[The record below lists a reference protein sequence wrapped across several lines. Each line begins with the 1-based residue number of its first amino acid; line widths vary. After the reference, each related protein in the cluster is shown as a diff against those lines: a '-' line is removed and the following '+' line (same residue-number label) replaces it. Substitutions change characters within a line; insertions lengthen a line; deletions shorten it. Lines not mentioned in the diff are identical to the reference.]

1 MSVYSTGENMI
12 VFYDTETTGLLKPA
26 ANDIKQQPH
35 IIEICVMKFDDDMN
49 HLETFE
55 SFVKPPMAISDE
67 ITKITK
73 ITNED
78 LKDAP
83 NFASIYP
90 ALCDI
95 FLGSRRMVAHNLGFD
110 RSMLANELVRIDRLI
125 RFPWA
130 IEHVCTVERS
140 MSYEGRRLNL
150 TKLHKLATGKETI
163 EGAHRAKTDV
173 LALVEGYKF
182 LLREGKIK

>member
-1 MSVYSTGENMI
+1 MI
-12 VFYDTETTGLLKPA
+12 VFFDTETTGLLKPA
-26 ANDIKQQPH
+26 ANDVSKQPH
-35 IIEICVMKFDDDMN
+35 IIEICAMKFTDDME
-49 HLETFE
+49 LVDEY
-55 SFVKPPMAISDE
+55 SALIKPPVPISDE

-78 LKDAP
+78 LKDAKT
-83 NFASIYP
+83 F
-90 ALCDI
+90 ALCYSDI
-95 FLGSRRMVAHNLGFD
+95 GALFTGAHTMVAHNLGFD
-110 RSMLANELVRIDRLI
+110 RSMLANELIRIDRLI
-125 RFPWA
+125 RFPWPMRH
-130 IEHVCTVERS
+130 ICTVERS

-182 LLREGKIK
+182 LVKEGKIK

>member
-1 MSVYSTGENMI
+1 MI

-26 ANDIKQQPH
+26 ANDISKQPH
-35 IIEICVMKFDDDMN
+35 IIEICVMKFTDDME
-49 HLETFE
+49 LVEEF
-55 SFVKPPMAISDE
+55 SSLIRPPMPISDE

-83 NFASIYP
+83 NFADTYMGI
-90 ALCDI
+90 ANAFI
-95 FLGSRRMVAHNLGFD
+95 GAHRMVAHNLGFD
-110 RSMLANELVRIDRLI
+110 RSMLANELIRIDKLI
-125 RFPWA
+125 KFPWPM
-130 IEHVCTVERS
+130 EHVCTVERS

-150 TKLHKLATGKETI
+150 TKLHKLATGKESI

-173 LALVEGYKF
+173 LALIEGYKF
-182 LLREGKIK
+182 LVKEGKIK

>member
-1 MSVYSTGENMI
+1 MI

-26 ANDIKQQPH
+26 ANDIKHQPH

-55 SFVKPPMAISDE
+55 SFIKPPMAISDE

>member
-1 MSVYSTGENMI
+1 MI

-55 SFVKPPMAISDE
+55 SFIKPPMPISDE

-83 NFASIYP
+83 SFAAVYNDIAS
-90 ALCDI
+90 I
-95 FLGSRRMVAHNLGFD
+95 FLGARRMVAHNLGFD
-110 RSMLANELVRIDRLI
+110 RSMLANELIRIDRLI

>member
-1 MSVYSTGENMI
+1 MI